1 MWRVGVRVC
10 LKQDQSGPN
19 SPLRVRADAW
29 EVFLSE
35 TTITV
40 CSTCR
45 RAAGGTPETEAPWP
59 GERMAEALAAV
70 DLPEGVRLRE
80 VACFSACSRGCVVAL
95 SGGSDHWTY
104 VLGNLDPAA
113 DAAKIVAGAVAYGKS
128 ADGVVPWNEA
138 PAILR
143 TRTITR
149 VPPQE

>member
-1 MWRVGVRVC
+1 M
-10 LKQDQSGPN
+10 
-19 SPLRVRADAW
+19 A
-29 EVFLSE
+29 E

-40 CSTCR
+40 CNTCR
-45 RAAGGTPETEAPWP
+45 RAAGGTPETHAPWP
-59 GERMAEALAAV
+59 GERMVEALEAQ
-70 DLPEGVRLRE
+70 DLPAGVRLRQ
-80 VACFSACSRGCVVAL
+80 VSCFSACSRGCVVAL

-104 VLGNLDPAA
+104 VLGNLDPLQ
-113 DAAKIVAGAVAYGKS
+113 DAEKIVAGAVAYGNS